1 MLTRHLLAAQLL
13 PWQLGWLLYPLPE
26 LSSRRQQLLISCH
39 SVRVNKVVAVPSLQ
53 GRGGDMLESLQ
64 SSLADALQVLHSGQ
78 QVIRNLQ
85 QTTTTCSRL
94 QSQQSARYAGS
105 NAE

>member
-1 MLTRHLLAAQLL
+1 
-13 PWQLGWLLYPLPE
+13 
-26 LSSRRQQLLISCH
+26 
-39 SVRVNKVVAVPSLQ
+39 
-53 GRGGDMLESLQ
+53 MLESLQ